1 MEKIKKGTR
10 LGVELEYNIK
20 SHDQDDFTKKL
31 KCELRYKRG
40 ASQYLKKE
48 HFRQRNVCAKAGL
61 QLMCLKNMHEA
72 GVYGTG

>member
-1 MEKIKKGTR
+1 M
-10 LGVELEYNIK
+10 
-20 SHDQDDFTKKL
+20 
-31 KCELRYKRG
+31 KCELRYERG

-72 GVYGTG
+72 GVYGTGWATGRRIDKLREVNCADR